1 MRRLPPIAHPRTLQW
16 IALLALCSPLVMMFR
31 PLPWM
36 LVQHIPPL
44 RPLEGAVELAP
55 RPQPSLQGWLS
66 GQLQGQTERYLND
79 HIGLRPFM
87 VRVHNQIEYSF
98 YGRIHA
104 RSVVEGSEGY
114 FYELGYIEARNGD
127 DFVGDSIIDNN
138 TLLIKQIQ
146 DSLQRHGVPMFFCFA
161 PGKARLLPQYAPQ
174 KLLHTPT
181 RTNYEAYRSAF
192 EQHGVQHIDLSAW
205 LLDMQQADTCNC
217 PIYPKH
223 GTHWSHNAMLMA
235 ADSLIGYAEHLL
247 GQPLPRIKRGPVH
260 RSRWPRRTDNDIGVA
275 LNLLFL
281 PPAEVLCYPSVTF
294 EPQVAHRP
302 NVLVIADSYFKEMYH
317 LGVLDSVYGPGS
329 EFWFYG
335 AWQLFG
341 HRDDGR
347 TDLAGVGP
355 KEYLQELLC
364 RDLIIVLNTDAKLP
378 DIGFDF
384 YQRSARAFGINA
396 D

>member
-1 MRRLPPIAHPRTLQW
+1 MRRLPPITHPRTLQW
-16 IALLALCSPLVMMFR
+16 LALLALCCPLVMMFR

-55 RPQPSLQGWLS
+55 TPQPSLQAWLS
-66 GQLQGQTERYLND
+66 GQLQEQTERYLND

-87 VRVHNQIEYSF
+87 VRVHNQLEYSL

-114 FYELGYIEARNGD
+114 LFECGYIEARNGD
-127 DFVGDSIIDNN
+127 DFVGDSTIYSNAQRIR
-138 TLLIKQIQ
+138 QVQ
-146 DSLQRHGVPMFFCFA
+146 DSLLCHGVQLAFCFA
-161 PGKARLLPQYAPQ
+161 PGKAHLLPHYAPQ

-192 EQHGVQHIDLSAW
+192 EQLGVQHIDLSAW
-205 LLDMQQADTCNC
+205 LLDMQQTDTCSC
-217 PIYPKH
+217 PIYSKH

-235 ADSLIGYAEHLL
+235 ADSLIGYAAHLL
-247 GQPLPRIKRGPVH
+247 GQPLPRIKRGPMR
-260 RSRWPRRTDNDIGVA
+260 RSRWPRRTDNDIGTA

-281 PPAEVLCYPSVTF
+281 PPAEVLCYPSVAF
-294 EPQVAHRP
+294 EPHVEHRP

-317 LGVLDSVYGPGS
+317 LGVTDSVFGPGS
-329 EFWFYG
+329 EYWFYG
-335 AWQLFG
+335 SWQLFG

-347 TDLAGVGP
+347 TNLVGVGP

-378 DIGFDF
+378 SIGFDF
-384 YQRSARAFGINA
+384 YQRSAGAFGI
-396 D
+396 DTE